1 MRSVIIAVLAA
12 SLIAVACGGG
22 DGGAGPPASGG
33 PNLIE
38 NPGGEQNAE
47 GYIGHNGAT
56 VSQDTTT
63 ASEGVASI
71 KVTIPDIQG
80 AGVQVWKAGGT
91 TMTAVTPGVE
101 YEFSLDAMGNAGK
114 SMRLEFLWHRAD
126 GSFLVTTLG
135 EVFFLPL
142 SSFQRFSF
150 IAVAPEEATLVVPQ
164 IVTDHA
170 PGGPLTLWV
179 DSIRLGHTSAP
190 VSPTPSGTSGP

>member
-1 MRSVIIAVLAA
+1 MRAVIIAVLAA

-22 DGGAGPPASGG
+22 DGGPPASGG

-71 KVTIPDIQG
+71 KVAVPDIQG

-101 YEFSLDAMGNAGK
+101 YEFSLDAMGDAGR

-126 GSFLVTTLG
+126 GSVLVTALG

-142 SSFQRFSF
+142 SSFQRFSV
-150 IAVAPEEATLVVPQ
+150 IAVAPEEAALAVPQ
-164 IVTDHA
+164 IVSDVT

-179 DSIRLGHTSAP
+179 DSIRLEHTSAP
-190 VSPTPSGTSGP
+190 VSPTTSGTSGP